1 MKLLNIGCGSLFH
14 PEWIN
19 IDLVSNSP
27 HVRAYDIRKGLP
39 YHDNTFDA
47 CYSSHIIEHLDQTE
61 ARKLVTE
68 CFRVIRPGGIIRVVV
83 PDLEAIAKNYL
94 NTLERLDSGEVDADA
109 DYDWMMIELYDQVV
123 RNQGGGMMSR
133 YLRDPNCK
141 NKDFI
146 FKRIGLQT
154 EPFWSDA
161 VPAKRSLLTKIRSKT
176 PLWFLEMFRVI
187 LAKSLIILILG
198 KKGKCSF
205 EEGLF
210 RNSGEVHR
218 WMYDRFSMAR
228 LLRNSG
234 FGDIQNCR
242 ADESRI
248 EKFNNYNLD
257 TIGKEVC
264 KPNSLF
270 MEGIKP
276 VGMKTLS

>member
-14 PEWIN
+14 PEWVN

-27 HVRAYDIRKGLP
+27 HVRAYDIRKKLP
-39 YHDNTFDA
+39 YPDNIFDA
-47 CYSSHIIEHLDQTE
+47 CYSSHVIEHLDQSE
-61 ARKLVTE
+61 AQKLVTE
-68 CFRVIRPGGIIRVVV
+68 CFRVLRPGGIIRAII
-83 PDLEAIAKNYL
+83 PDLESIARNYL
-94 NTLERLDSGEVDADA
+94 NTLERLDSGETDAEA

-141 NKDFI
+141 NRDFI

-154 EPFWSDA
+154 ETFWSDT
-161 VPAKRSLLTKIRSKT
+161 VPTKRSLLTKIRSKK
-176 PLWFLEMFRVI
+176 PSWFIEMFRVI
-187 LAKSLIILILG
+187 LAKGLLTLFMG
-198 KKGKCSF
+198 KKGKRSL

-218 WMYDRFSMAR
+218 WMYDRFSLAR
-228 LLRNSG
+228 LLKNSG
-234 FGDIQNCR
+234 FGDIHICQ

-248 EKFNNYNLD
+248 EKFDTYNLD

-276 VGMKTLS
+276 VEMTTLS